1 MITFGD
7 FLNEIAVNPEFN
19 IPSKPVV
26 SQRGYSKIAPKQ
38 DEFNII
44 PIRLGYDTYNV
55 FKRYVG
61 PRYDLADR
69 LLDRRGDSV
78 DWVTVKASNEEIAN
92 LGELARHI
100 IANAPETMPGRPSY
114 TNRDGEVRTAKS
126 TLDRIEDSML
136 AASKVGESITHPLK
150 GVGL

>member
-7 FLNEIAVNPEFN
+7 FLNEIAINPEFD
-19 IPSKPVV
+19 IPSKSPV
-26 SQRGYSKIAPKQ
+26 SQRGNSKILPKQ

-55 FKRYVG
+55 FKRHME
-61 PRYDLADR
+61 PRYHLADK

-78 DWVTVKASNEEIAN
+78 DWVTAKGSNEEIAN

-100 IANAPETMPGRPSY
+100 MATAPETMPGRPGY
-114 TNRDGEVRTAKS
+114 TNRDGEIRTAKA
-126 TLDRIEDSML
+126 TLERIEDSML
-136 AASKVGESITHPLK
+136 SASKAG
-150 GVGL
+150 G